1 MKVIE
6 MIRHLPKLLKMIS
19 MLRNV
24 ISCKPNMIMI
34 ISAVMSLLILYIFV
48 KKHHHHDDCDSCS
61 SSSSSCSCSCS
72 GCDSSSSSSSSSSGS
87 TTIQSD
93 DTSTTCGEEEHCES
107 GCRENCPPPY
117 EHQLKEELL
126 CKYKEKCCVT
136 NCYINILVKSH
147 QLCIPQYILR
157 RAECIQYFYN
167 FYIPNI
173 SNNTIQ
179 SLVML
184 KDLLQWMTSG
194 VSLSP
199 DILPD
204 MLYPIMFVYKTP
216 CGKVCCGEYLKMFV
230 STDECGARTVFISKG
245 MDYLNIYEYIYPL
258 LIGCSDCPLIFDLLN
273 GNEYYTYNISESCPV
288 SLLQFLTAFLSLY
301 VLPECLIG
309 QYVQMDLCYC
319 IDTKQ
324 QLEYFY
330 EFFNCDCNMGTTVM

>member
-6 MIRHLPKLLKMIS
+6 IVRHLPKLLKMIS
-19 MLRNV
+19 MLRNI

-34 ISAVMSLLILYIFV
+34 ISAVVSLLILHLFV
-48 KKHHHHDDCDSCS
+48 KKHPHNNDCDSCS
-61 SSSSSCSCSCS
+61 SSSCSCS
-72 GCDSSSSSSSSSSGS
+72 GCTSIHTDDS
-87 TTIQSD
+87 
-93 DTSTTCGEEEHCES
+93 STTCGEEEHCEEEHCEKEHCEE
-107 GCRENCPPPY
+107 GCRENCPAPY
-117 EHQLKEELL
+117 DHNLKEEIL
-126 CKYKEKCCVT
+126 CKYKQKCCDQD
-136 NCYINILVKSH
+136 CYMNILVKSH
-147 QLCIPQYILR
+147 QLCIPQYVLR
-157 RAECIQYFYN
+157 RVSCIQYFYT

-173 SNNTIQ
+173 TNNTIQ

-230 STDECGARTVFISKG
+230 STDECGLRSVFISKG

-258 LIGCSDCPLIFDLLN
+258 LIGCNDCPLIFDLLN
-273 GNEYYTYNISESCPV
+273 GNEYYTYNISESCPI

-301 VLPECLIG
+301 LLPECLIG

-319 IDTKQ
+319 EDTKS

-330 EFFNCDCNMGTTVM
+330 EFFNCDCNMGTTIM